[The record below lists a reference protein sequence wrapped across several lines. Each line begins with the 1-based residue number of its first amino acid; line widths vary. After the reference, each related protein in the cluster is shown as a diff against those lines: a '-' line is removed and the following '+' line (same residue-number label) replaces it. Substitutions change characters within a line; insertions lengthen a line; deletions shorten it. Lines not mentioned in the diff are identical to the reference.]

1 MANATE
7 DPKDGF
13 QAWLDPGPQTMTLM
27 FFFHLT
33 KGLLP
38 SALESLLGQVSSQGS
53 KDTHSLCAP
62 PKRCYWSFLQGVVSL
77 PTAQLADSFQGQLQG
92 IRAN

>member
-1 MANATE
+1 
-7 DPKDGF
+7 
-13 QAWLDPGPQTMTLM
+13 MTLM

-53 KDTHSLCAP
+53 KDTHSSCAAPFPRPCPKEVLLELSSRNSQSPNNAVSRQP
-62 PKRCYWSFLQGVVSL
+62 PGAAPGDKSQVRKYLGVVWEV
-77 PTAQLADSFQGQLQG
+77 AWVG
-92 IRAN
+92 